1 MSWIRE
7 IDEGKA
13 AGHIAETYARLI
25 NQRGKLSNI
34 LKVQSLNAGALDAHL
49 DLYMQLMFGR
59 SGLSRAERE
68 SIGVTVSA
76 ANRCDYCI
84 NHHVVALR
92 QYEKDDQLIEQI
104 ITGDR
109 YEDLPKRMGSM
120 LSYARKLTVTPDVM
134 SETDIEGMRSAGLK
148 DDEVLDVALIT
159 AYFNFVNR
167 LAVGLGVELT
177 AEEMTGY
184 KI

>member
-1 MSWIRE
+1 
-7 IDEGKA
+7 
-13 AGHIAETYARLI
+13 
-25 NQRGKLSNI
+25 
-34 LKVQSLNAGALDAHL
+34 
-49 DLYMQLMFGR
+49 
-59 SGLSRAERE
+59 
-68 SIGVTVSA
+68 
-76 ANRCDYCI
+76 
-84 NHHVVALR
+84 
-92 QYEKDDQLIEQI
+92 
-104 ITGDR
+104 
-109 YEDLPKRMGSM
+109 M

-184 KI
+184 KT